1 MIRRPPRSTRTDTL
15 FPYTTLFRS
24 GHGAIVRGGIAVDLD
39 PIPSFGMADVVDHDV
54 VMLAPEEGDRR
65 EAFSPAEHVACRRR
79 TLPIGDSPMLEA
91 DIVAGLGVG
100 PARDIACRED
110 ARRARFEE
118 GVDQHAADWGAH

>member
-1 MIRRPPRSTRTDTL
+1 
-15 FPYTTLFRS
+15 
-24 GHGAIVRGGIAVDLD
+24 
-39 PIPSFGMADVVDHDV
+39 MADVVDHDV

-79 TLPIGDSPMLEA
+79 TLPLGDRPMLDA

-110 ARRARFEE
+110 AGRARFEE
-118 GVDQHAADWGAH
+118 GVDQHAAVCGEPGGLGKCEIGRSEEHTSEIQSLMRRSTADYCVK

>member
-1 MIRRPPRSTRTDTL
+1 MRISDWSSDVCSSDLPI
-15 FPYTTLFRS
+15 

-79 TLPIGDSPMLEA
+79 TLPLGDRPMLDA

-100 PARDIACRED
+100 RSDEHTSALQSLMSISYAVFCLKKKST
-110 ARRARFEE
+110 
-118 GVDQHAADWGAH
+118 

>member
-1 MIRRPPRSTRTDTL
+1 MRISDWSSDVCSSDLPI
-15 FPYTTLFRS
+15 

-79 TLPIGDSPMLEA
+79 TLPLGDRPMLDA

-110 ARRARFEE
+110 AGRARFEE
-118 GVDQHAADWGAH
+118 GVDQDRKSTRLNYSH